1 VCSDADANSASNSRS
16 TFRAS
21 TECSMR
27 ESYGHGAEGV
37 EVTRSEPLIDLKQQL
52 AALAKSPTP
61 EE

>member
-1 VCSDADANSASNSRS
+1 
-16 TFRAS
+16 
-21 TECSMR
+21 MR

-52 AALAKSPTP
+52 AALANGPTP